1 MQEFWF
7 YIQLGFNHVLD
18 ISAYDHVLFLA
29 ALAIPFS
36 FKTWKK
42 VLLLAT
48 VFTVAHCLSLTT
60 SVYEIK
66 IVNAN
71 LIEFLIPVTIILTAL
86 YNIYA
91 AYFNKTNKNFTFHM
105 IITAFFGGIHGFG
118 FSSYFKMLMTGEEE
132 KLIPLLGFAAGIE
145 ASQIIIILF
154 ILLFIYFSKSV
165 FQIKQYITVVVISLL
180 IAGITLPLLIRTY
193 PQ

>member
-48 VFTVAHCLSLTT
+48 IFTIAHCLSLTA
-60 SVYEIK
+60 SVYELKTIS
-66 IVNAN
+66 AS
-71 LIEFLIPVTIILTAL
+71 LIEFLIPITIILTAL

-91 AYFNKTNKNFTFHM
+91 AYFKKINQNFAFHM

-118 FSSYFKMLMTGEEE
+118 FSSYFKMLMTNENE
-132 KLIPLLGFAAGIE
+132 KLIPLLGFATGIE
-145 ASQIIIILF
+145 ASQSIIILI
-154 ILLFIYFSKSV
+154 ILLFIYFSKSI
-165 FQIKQYITVVVISLL
+165 FQIKQYIIVIIISVL
-180 IAGITLPLLIRTY
+180 IIGITLPLLVKAY